1 MVVADIHLRI
11 VSTQAQPV
19 SKAVTGG
26 DVIAFGQHFAVV
38 DVARRLFAAA
48 QVGDVTLDIVF
59 GVAVNQTAFHI
70 YVMFVECFVV
80 AYVQVQVV
88 TVFRFDAHVAHFE
101 VFVTEHFLDGRQA
114 VGFFV
119 RQLGLQARQYKVGTG
134 SPVSHGV
141 DAAGGAD
148 IF

>member
-1 MVVADIHLRI
+1 MQVLIVVSHYQRVAFPPEVTPVEGHVGVGEAVRQVRHTLFIGDIVSTVADGRLLVVADIHLRI

-59 GVAVNQTAFHI
+59 GVAVNQTGK
-70 YVMFVECFVV
+70 
-80 AYVQVQVV
+80 Q
-88 TVFRFDAHVAHFE
+88 
-101 VFVTEHFLDGRQA
+101 
-114 VGFFV
+114 
-119 RQLGLQARQYKVGTG
+119 
-134 SPVSHGV
+134 
-141 DAAGGAD
+141 
-148 IF
+148 